1 MWPLPVICGLRRRDM
16 SELRDKATRLLL
28 KSAWEMADDN
38 EDELSA
44 VFDGQHGFTDDLR
57 RRAIDTL
64 EGVGCMPST
73 PPDHDEMERLI
84 ADSGLSLDV
93 LDKRAR
99 EIYDCGYSTTYQRYQ
114 TAIVM
119 LIDDLLGAD

>member
-1 MWPLPVICGLRRRDM
+1 M

-57 RRAIDTL
+57 RRAIDIWR
-64 EGVGCMPST
+64 VSAVCPVR
-73 PPDHDEMERLI
+73 RLTMMRW
-84 ADSGLSLDV
+84 SV
-93 LDKRAR
+93 
-99 EIYDCGYSTTYQRYQ
+99 
-114 TAIVM
+114 
-119 LIDDLLGAD
+119 

>member
-1 MWPLPVICGLRRRDM
+1 M

-57 RRAIDTL
+57 RRAMIPWR
-64 EGVGCMPST
+64 VSAVCPVR
-73 PPDHDEMERLI
+73 RLTMMKWN
-84 ADSGLSLDV
+84 V
-93 LDKRAR
+93 
-99 EIYDCGYSTTYQRYQ
+99 
-114 TAIVM
+114 
-119 LIDDLLGAD
+119 

>member
-1 MWPLPVICGLRRRDM
+1 M

-38 EDELSA
+38 EDELSV
-44 VFDGQHGFTDDLR
+44 VFDGQHGFMDDLR

-64 EGVGCMPST
+64 EGVGCMPSM
-73 PPDHDEMERLI
+73 PPDNDEMERLI

-93 LDKRAR
+93 LDMKAR
-99 EIYDCGYSTTYQRYQ
+99 EVYDCGYSTTYQRYQ

-119 LIDDLLGAD
+119 LIDDLLGVD

>member
-1 MWPLPVICGLRRRDM
+1 M

-44 VFDGQHGFTDDLR
+44 VFDGQHGFIDDLR
-57 RRAIDTL
+57 RRAMLKLDKPYTAPDFDTA
-64 EGVGCMPST
+64 EQQ
-73 PPDHDEMERLI
+73 I
-84 ADSGLSLDV
+84 AETGLSLDV

-119 LIDDLLGAD
+119 LIDDLLGVL

>member
-1 MWPLPVICGLRRRDM
+1 MN
-16 SELRDKATRLLL
+16 ELRDTAARLLL
-28 KSAWEMADDN
+28 KSAREMAEEN
-38 EDELSA
+38 ERDLSD
-44 VFDGQHGFTDDLR
+44 VFDYRSGFTDDLR

-73 PPDHDEMERLI
+73 PPDNDEMERLI

-99 EIYDCGYSTTYQRYQ
+99 EVYDCGYSTTYQRYQ
-114 TAIVM
+114 TAIAL
-119 LIDDLLGAD
+119 LIDNLLGVD

>member
-1 MWPLPVICGLRRRDM
+1 M

-73 PPDHDEMERLI
+73 PPDNDEMERLI

-99 EIYDCGYSTTYQRYQ
+99 GVSM
-114 TAIVM
+114 TAVIPPRISVIRRLSSCLSM
-119 LIDDLLGAD
+119 ICWEYCDGSQDIHGEDS

>member
-1 MWPLPVICGLRRRDM
+1 M

-38 EDELSA
+38 EYDLSA
-44 VFDGQHGFTDDLR
+44 VFDGQHGFIDDLR
-57 RRAIDTL
+57 RRAMDTL

-73 PPDHDEMERLI
+73 PPDNDEMERLI

-99 EIYDCGYSTTYQRYQ
+99 EVYDCGYSTTYQRYQ
-114 TAIVM
+114 TAIAM
-119 LIDDLLGAD
+119 LIDDLLGVL

>member
-1 MWPLPVICGLRRRDM
+1 M

-44 VFDGQHGFTDDLR
+44 VFDGQHGFIDDLR
-57 RRAIDTL
+57 RRAMDTL

-73 PPDHDEMERLI
+73 PPDNDEMERLT
-84 ADSGLSLDV
+84 ADSGFTLDV
-93 LDKRAR
+93 LDYKAR
-99 EIYDCGYSTTYQRYQ
+99 EVYDCAYSTTYQRYQ
-114 TAIVM
+114 TAIAM
-119 LIDDLLGAD
+119 LIDDLLGVL

>member
-1 MWPLPVICGLRRRDM
+1 M

-57 RRAIDTL
+57 RRATDTL

-73 PPDHDEMERLI
+73 PPDNDEMERLI

-93 LDKRAR
+93 LDMKAR
-99 EIYDCGYSTTYQRYQ
+99 EVYDCGYSTAYQRYQ
-114 TAIVM
+114 TAIAM
-119 LIDDLLGAD
+119 LIDDLLGVD